1 MLKQVAIH
9 LNLKIMK
16 TDTKFI
22 LQAAVCFFL
31 SMVFTW
37 WFIAVSNLYQTPSQE
52 ILSCLIAGGKW
63 SLQILLALLFL
74 KEKKWS
80 FIYGIS
86 LVCLVGSVMLVPYC
100 VARLLNFAD
109 SSAFFVG
116 SLIAA
121 VVCMLA
127 LYYRTVR
134 KNQVGLHWLFLFAI
148 ALFIAVSL
156 QLTVVFQVIK
166 L

>member
-1 MLKQVAIH
+1 M
-9 LNLKIMK
+9 NS
-16 TDTKFI
+16 DTKYI
-22 LQAAVCFFL
+22 VQAVICL
-31 SMVFTW
+31 SLSTVFTW
-37 WFIAVSNLYQTPSQE
+37 QFIAVSNLYQTQSQE
-52 ILSCLIAGGKW
+52 VLSCSIAGENR

-74 KEKKWS
+74 KEKNRS

-86 LVCLVGSVMLVPYC
+86 LVCLVGSVMLLPYC
-100 VARLLNFAD
+100 VARLLGFAD
-109 SSAFFVG
+109 NSAFFVG
-116 SLIAA
+116 SSITA
-121 VVCMLA
+121 VMCMSA

-134 KNQVGLHWLFLFAI
+134 QNQVGLHWVVFFAI